1 MKKTIKSAKML
12 TTGLLALCTMGIANV
27 TFAGATKNENPV
39 EVIYLGAIRNQ
50 YSIQLNLNNNEAGTY
65 FVNFKGM
72 DHHILGSEI
81 IQGAHLSE
89 IFKLDVDEDVSS
101 NPVSELRIEVT
112 SEKTHTTRVYKVN
125 TLTGKVQN

>member
-1 MKKTIKSAKML
+1 MKQTIKSARML
-12 TTGLLALCTMGIANV
+12 TIGFLTLCTMGIANV
-27 TFAGATKNENPV
+27 TFADATKNDNPV

-72 DHHILGSEI
+72 DHHILGSQI

-89 IFKLDVDEDVSS
+89 VFKLDVDEDSFGS
-101 NPVSELRIEVT
+101 PVSELRIEVT
-112 SEKTHTTRVYKVN
+112 SEKTHITHVYKVN
-125 TLTGKVQN
+125 TLTGKIQN